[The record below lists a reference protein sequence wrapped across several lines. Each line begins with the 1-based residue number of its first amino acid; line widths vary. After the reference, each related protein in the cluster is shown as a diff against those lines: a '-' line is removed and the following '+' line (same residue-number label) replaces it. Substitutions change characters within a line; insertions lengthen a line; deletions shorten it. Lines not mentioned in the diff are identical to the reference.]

1 MHIVLKAMGA
11 ALSLFSAVFLLV
23 YAAMLIDPAR
33 EERTVV
39 LVALMLLLAGTLA
52 CGVYLVRAGVRRAAE
67 GVEKRLLELASDKG
81 GALSAEEA
89 AMATRMDLRQCQR
102 HLDALSR
109 QGVCQPLVTELGGMR
124 YVFPGL
130 LSEDGAGEHPLGKA

>member
-1 MHIVLKAMGA
+1 MHIVLKIAGSGLA
-11 ALSLFSAVFLLV
+11 LFSAVFLLV
-23 YAAMLIDPAR
+23 YLVMLFDPA
-33 EERTVV
+33 ESGRTGVTV
-39 LVALMLLLAGTLA
+39 GLIVLLAGTLA
-52 CGVYLVRAGVRRAAE
+52 GGLYLVRAGVRRAGE
-67 GVEKRLLELASDKG
+67 GIEKRLLRLAADKG

-130 LSEDGAGEHPLGKA
+130 QPEDRAGEHPLGRD